1 MIGRPT
7 ELEAAPFHQ
16 GYIALVASE
25 DPLLALERQQAEAL
39 ALFAGIS
46 EEQSLGRYEAGKW
59 SLREVLNHI
68 SDAERVFS
76 FRALWFARRFG
87 DELAGFDQDTG
98 VREAYADRV
107 AWAVHIEEFRR
118 VREATIA
125 LFRSM
130 PEEAWLR
137 TGVATGKSVS
147 VRALAF
153 LCAGHAEHHLR
164 IVRERY
170 LG

>member
-16 GYIALVASE
+16 GYIALVAGD

-46 EEQSLGRYEAGKW
+46 EEQSLGRYEPGKW

-98 VREAYADRV
+98 VREGYAARV
-107 AWAVHIEEFRR
+107 
-118 VREATIA
+118 
-125 LFRSM
+125 
-130 PEEAWLR
+130 
-137 TGVATGKSVS
+137 
-147 VRALAF
+147 
-153 LCAGHAEHHLR
+153 
-164 IVRERY
+164 
-170 LG
+170 